1 MNTLRILLADDHKL
15 VRAGIY
21 KLLEQL
27 PGVQVVAQADD
38 GLQVLEM
45 VGQLQPDLVVLDIEM
60 PRCNGLET
68 ARLLAQA
75 HPQVKVLI
83 LSMYDNEEYL
93 RHALAAGARGYLLK
107 DAAPDELGQAIAAL
121 MAGRV
126 YLSESLS
133 RQLIGAFVAD
143 AAAPA
148 RNLAAVVRES
158 DRLSPRQVEVLKLI
172 AQGHSTKEI
181 ARVLQVSIKTVETH
195 RTRLMQQLDIHD
207 VASLVRFAVREGLV
221 STD

>member
-1 MNTLRILLADDHKL
+1 MTPLRILLADDHKL

-38 GLQVLEM
+38 GLQVLDL
-45 VGQLQPDLVVLDIEM
+45 VAQLQPDLVVLDIEM
-60 PRCNGLET
+60 PRCNGLDA
-68 ARLLAQA
+68 ARLLAQR

-107 DAAPDELGQAIAAL
+107 DAAPDELGQAITTL

-148 RNLAAVVRES
+148 RGVVAAARASE
-158 DRLSPRQVEVLKLI
+158 RLSPRQVEVLKLI
-172 AQGHSTKEI
+172 AQGHSTKEV
-181 ARVLQVSIKTVETH
+181 ARVLQVSIKTAETH

-221 STD
+221 SPH